1 MKISTKLEG
10 EELGGGGGGGGGD
23 KGLLGMRKLEIVER
37 LMRTRGAERLSPNKQ

>member
-10 EELGGGGGGGGGD
+10 EELGGGGGGGD

>member
-10 EELGGGGGGGGGD
+10 EELGGGGGGGGD